1 MLEDLTIITITY
13 NSDEFKETFWAIKSL
28 LDNKISW
35 IIIDGGM
42 TISNNDLPSN
52 SVLVSEN
59 DSGIYDA
66 LNKGISLVQTKYF
79 MLLHMEYIIVNNQI
93 INDIISGMKYNNYDV
108 SPQIFSLGK
117 SL

>member
-13 NSDEFKETFWAIKSL
+13 NSDDEFKETFKSIKSL

-52 SVLVSEN
+52 SVLVS
-59 DSGIYDA
+59 D
-66 LNKGISLVQTKYF
+66 KYR
-79 MLLHMEYIIVNNQI
+79 Y
-93 INDIISGMKYNNYDV
+93 
-108 SPQIFSLGK
+108 
-117 SL
+117 